1 MEAQRKYGVATV
13 VNAPM
18 IKAGVIDF
26 AASGD
31 WTPVTG
37 DVLISLDE
45 AAAGNIATLPAI
57 ISGMNAWKFAFSAA
71 EMQAKRITVTIVDSA
86 TKTVEDSA
94 IILTTY
100 GHASAEHVETINDFR
115 DSILSDSTAF
125 PGANVDAAITAV
137 KAKTDSLTFSTA
149 LQLDS
154 NMLAISSDGTA
165 ADNLE
170 LFIEGTALGTSPKV
184 DLHEIKTVGES
195 ASNLMSWMRA
205 GGNGTAQGGSTNT
218 ITLAATE
225 TSTNNAAKSM
235 LVCLASGTAA
245 NQARIIV
252 AYDGVSKVATVSPD
266 WEVIPDNTTKYATV
280 PFGQGDLGM
289 IRGSLAA
296 ATSFQKALAS
306 SPTGTV
312 DHSAFTATTTI
323 FESDDITTATADH
336 WNPRIIL
343 FTSGNLDGFVA
354 DIADYSLT
362 GANGRFTV
370 SPAMPSAPAD
380 NITFVIL

>member
-1 MEAQRKYGVATV
+1 MEVQRKFGVTTSV
-13 VNAPM
+13 TMPM

-31 WTPVTG
+31 WTPVNG
-37 DVLISLDE
+37 DVLISKNE
-45 AAAGNIATLPAI
+45 ATAVNIATLPVI
-57 ISGMNAWKFAFSAA
+57 IDNMNAWKFAFSAA
-71 EMQAKRITVTIVDSA
+71 ELQARRITVTIVDSA

-94 IILTTY
+94 IVITTY

-125 PGANVDAAITAV
+125 PGANVDVAASAI

-149 LQLDS
+149 LQLDA
-154 NMLAISSDGTA
+154 NMVAISSDGTA

-170 LFIEGTALGTSPKV
+170 LFVEGTELGTTPKV
-184 DLHEIKTVGES
+184 DVQHIRSVGEA

-205 GGNGTAQGGSTNT
+205 GGNGTAQAGSTNT
-218 ITLAATE
+218 ITLASSE

-252 AYDGVSKVATVSPD
+252 AYDGASKVATVSPD

-289 IRGSLAA
+289 IRGDLAA

-306 SPTGTV
+306 SPSGTV
-312 DHSAFTATTTI
+312 DHSAFTATTSI
-323 FESDDITTATADH
+323 FESDDITTATSDH

-343 FTSGNLDGFVA
+343 FTSGALDGFVA
-354 DIADYSLT
+354 DISDYALS
-362 GANGRFTV
+362 GSNGRFTV
-370 SPAMPSAPAD
+370 SPVMPSAPAD
-380 NITFVIL
+380 NVTFVIL